1 MKINTKQ
8 KPAYDIIGDIHGH
21 ADELEILLDELGYN
35 ENNGHYRHPQG
46 RKVVFLGDYI
56 DRGPKIRRSLQI
68 VRGMIDA
75 GEAHGILGNH
85 EVNALRFHT
94 SDGNGGHLRKNKKE
108 NVKQHQATLSQIAEP
123 FPDEWRDW
131 MDWFAGLPLW
141 LDLGPIRAVH
151 ASWNS
156 EVKSQLKEIG
166 KLEGET
172 LRTHSIKKTVPYE
185 RISAII
191 NGPEAIL
198 PEGFWHETDDG
209 KKRTEFRVKWWKSLE
224 GKECDDIVFH
234 NSNTAMP
241 DLLPAELPV
250 TTPFTQDA
258 PITFFGHYAIMK
270 NKPGPILDNLACLD
284 YGAGKGGQLVAYS
297 WDGEAKL
304 DDSKFTSTPQRKDN
318 NE

>member
-1 MKINTKQ
+1 MEKTKQ
-8 KPAYDIIGDIHGH
+8 TRLAYDIIGDIHGH

-85 EVNALRFHT
+85 EVNALRYHT
-94 SDGNGGHLRKNKKE
+94 SDGNGGYLREQGGGNT
-108 NVKQHQATLSQIAEP
+108 NQHQATLSQIVEP
-123 FPDEWRDW
+123 FPDEWRGW

-156 EVKSQLKEIG
+156 EVKSKLKEIG

-172 LRTHSIKKTVPYE
+172 LRSCSLDDGKHYKAISIV
-185 RISAII
+185 I
-191 NGPEAIL
+191 NGPEAKL
-198 PEGFWHETDDG
+198 PKPHSFTTHDG
-209 KKRTEFRVKWWKSLE
+209 KKRFEIRTEWWKPLDGRTAADIAYPGGIFEIPDCAPVSYPKITE
-224 GKECDDIVFH
+224 IGK
-234 NSNTAMP
+234 
-241 DLLPAELPV
+241 
-250 TTPFTQDA
+250 DA
-258 PITFFGHYAIMK
+258 PITFFGHYAIMED
-270 NKPGPILDNLACLD
+270 KPEPILGNLACLD
-284 YGAGKGGQLVAYS
+284 YGMAKGGLLVAYR

-304 DDSKFTSTPQRKDN
+304 DDTKFVSISQRKDD